1 MIRKVGAAI
10 LSENGQRL
18 LVVRK
23 RGRDVF
29 ILPGGQPESGE
40 SLDQTLLRELREELG
55 TGVTEMRHL
64 MTVADVAA
72 FENVPLQMEV
82 FSVVLDGEP
91 HPASE
96 IVELAFV
103 PADWRSSGLRLASG
117 VTDHVLPRLFPE
129 AASGGGSTAVPQ
141 CEPVAVMFS
150 GGRDSTAVA
159 VALHEARHPL
169 HLISFRSGIGADEG
183 LYSLRIAELDRLWPQ
198 GVFQVH
204 ELPTAGLVRELCF
217 RDLVD
222 DVLTDRRQMILL
234 GEALAMVVRSVEFC
248 AANGVAVL
256 AMGAT
261 AYQSNYPEQQPG
273 ALRAFRELCEEFDV
287 SFITPGVKWGSE
299 LEVKD
304 RLRLT
309 GLSTKSLESAS
320 LLADLDDH
328 PPAGVVDAYLERKL
342 PWAREYLQAS
352 VALMG
357 RRRRGTWA

>member
-29 ILPGGQPESGE
+29 ILPGGQPEPSE
-40 SLDQTLLRELREELG
+40 APDQTLLRELREELG
-55 TGVTEMRHL
+55 VGVAEMRPL

-72 FENVPLQMEV
+72 FEDVPLQMEV

-117 VTDHVLPRLFPE
+117 VTGHVLPRLFPE
-129 AASGGGSTAVPQ
+129 VAAGGTSMMGPQ
-141 CEPVAVMFS
+141 REPIAVMFS

-159 VALHEARHPL
+159 VGLHEARHPL
-169 HLISFRSGIGADEG
+169 HLLSFRSGIGADEG
-183 LYSLRIAELDRLWPQ
+183 LYSLRISELTRLWPQ
-198 GVFQVH
+198 GAFEVH
-204 ELPTAGLVRELCF
+204 QLPAAGLVRELCF
-217 RDLVD
+217 RDLVH
-222 DVLTDRRQMILL
+222 DVLTDQRQMILL
-234 GEALAMVVRSVEFC
+234 GEALAMVVRGMEFC
-248 AANGVAVL
+248 AAHGLAAL

-261 AYQSNYPEQQPG
+261 AYQSHYPEQQPG
-273 ALRAFRELCEEFDV
+273 ALRVFRELCEEFDV
-287 SFITPGVKWGSE
+287 SFITPGVDWGSE

-304 RLRLT
+304 LLRLR
-309 GLSTKSLESAS
+309 GFSAKSLESAS

-328 PPAGVVDAYLERKL
+328 PPAEVVDAYLARKL
-342 PWAREYLQAS
+342 PWAREYLRTS
-352 VALMG
+352 VAMLA
-357 RRRRGTWA
+357 RRRGAWV